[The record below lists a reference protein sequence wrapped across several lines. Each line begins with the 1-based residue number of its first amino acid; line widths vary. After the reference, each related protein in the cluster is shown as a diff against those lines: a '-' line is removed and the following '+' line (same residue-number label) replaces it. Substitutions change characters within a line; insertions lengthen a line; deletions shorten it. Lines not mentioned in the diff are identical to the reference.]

1 MKSSKITGK
10 KERRFFNH
18 EYLRDS
24 ILPRYKECES
34 CKIRTQLT
42 CLICSFC
49 WSCHWKIEELA
60 KIPDY
65 I

>member
-1 MKSSKITGK
+1 MKSSKITSK

-24 ILPRYKECES
+24 IIPRYIECEA
-34 CKIRTQLT
+34 CKSRTHLT

-49 WSCHWKIEELA
+49 WSCHWKIE
-60 KIPDY
+60 
-65 I
+65 